1 MVDEYS
7 SKFQKLHDIMIQ
19 LHESLDINIPNKA
32 KSAADLLKKIKFN
45 TSFGI
50 RNAIAYKDEYLTKSQ
65 KSCTGFDLYM
75 EILKIP
81 GIVHGIH
88 RKELEDQVS
97 RSIGRVFDVNLKGV
111 QE

>member
-1 MVDEYS
+1 MGHAETV
-7 SKFQKLHDIMIQ
+7 
-19 LHESLDINIPNKA
+19 ESRVEKSIHNKA